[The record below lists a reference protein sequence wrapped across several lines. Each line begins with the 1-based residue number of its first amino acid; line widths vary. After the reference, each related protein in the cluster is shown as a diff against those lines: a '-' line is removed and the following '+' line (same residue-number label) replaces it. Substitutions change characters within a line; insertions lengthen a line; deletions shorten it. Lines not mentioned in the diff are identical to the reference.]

1 MNADQKSQLIGNLTS
16 ALKTVPRFIQL
27 RQVGHFYRADP
38 DYGSRV
44 ANGLEIS
51 INEIIGKAA

>member
-1 MNADQKSQLIGNLTS
+1 
-16 ALKTVPRFIQL
+16 
-27 RQVGHFYRADP
+27 VGHFYRADP

-51 INEIIGKAA
+51 IKEIIGKAA